1 MKQQLVVCAVILVAL
16 GASGVQASG
25 EKIAVFTKNNTNP
38 YFQAVRLGADSA
50 AKQMNASITHFV
62 PTKPDSI
69 PEQMSQIE
77 DVVVKKPDSIVFTPV
92 DYKAMA
98 PGVEKMNKAG
108 IPVVNII
115 DRVQSGKFVAF
126 VGADDYTLGLA
137 TGRHLLKTMGAKG
150 NVVII
155 EGVRGSLT
163 SIDRVRGFQAALKEF
178 PGVKLLASQP
188 ANYQRLQALQVMENL
203 MQSFPQIDGV
213 LAANDAMALGALEA
227 LDGAKRKALAI
238 GINATKEAIDAI
250 KAGRMLASGDYS
262 GFLQGCIGT
271 MIAVRNLRRE
281 TSPAE
286 VMLPPVVFDKGNFQ
300 PYDVPAESR
309 SCPRWEEVVKR

>member
-1 MKQQLVVCAVILVAL
+1 MKRYPLICVAVLVAL
-16 GASGVQASG
+16 GASQALAAG

-50 AKQMNASITHFV
+50 AKQMNASVTHYV

-77 DVVVKKPDSIVFTPV
+77 DVVVRKPDSIVFTPV
-92 DYKAMA
+92 DYKAMV
-98 PGVEKMNKAG
+98 PGADKINKAG

-115 DRVQSGKFVAF
+115 DRVQGGKFVAF
-126 VGADDYTLGLA
+126 VGADDYTLALA
-137 TGRHLLKTMGAKG
+137 SGRQLLKTMGGKG

-163 SIDRVRGFQAALKEF
+163 SIDRVRGFQQALKEF
-178 PGVKLLASQP
+178 SNVKLLASQP

-203 MQSFPQIDGV
+203 MQSFPQINGV

-227 LDGAKRKALAI
+227 MDAAKRKALVI
-238 GINATKEAIDAI
+238 GINATKEAIDAV
-250 KAGRMLASGDYS
+250 KEGRMLASGDYS
-262 GFLQGCIGT
+262 GFLQGCVGT
-271 MIAVRNLRRE
+271 MIAIRNLRKQP
-281 TSPAE
+281 TPAE
-286 VMLPPVVFDKGNFQ
+286 FLLPPVVVDKTNYK

-309 SCPRWEEVVKR
+309 SCPKWEEIVKR